1 MILVGLFAFVSLV
14 AVYGL
19 GGYVAGRMRARHSAS
34 EDETEARDGVHG
46 LTVWA
51 IGMILGGM
59 LAAGAIS
66 GGVRAAGSA
75 ATTAVEAT
83 GSAVGGALQ
92 GTGQLAGGIVGGA
105 GQLAGGAISGVGQL
119 AGGAASGAAEA
130 ASGDS
135 TGGNGGNPL
144 DYLTDRL
151 LRGEAAAPQEFSDE
165 AIRSEVTSILGT
177 VLRTGEVPEDDLD
190 YLRDALAART
200 ELTPNQIDARVDQ
213 AVTQVQELRT
223 EAEER
228 LAEAQ
233 AQAEE
238 ALATAEA
245 RAQELRAE
253 AEQRLQ
259 EAQDA
264 AIDAAEAARSAAVW
278 SALFLAVTSLVAGLA
293 AWMGAIRGGH
303 DRDAGRVWSGL
314 TRRRS

>member
-19 GGYVAGRMRARHSAS
+19 GGYVAGRMRARHSTS
-34 EDETEARDGVHG
+34 EDEVEARDGVHG

-51 IGMILGGM
+51 IGMILGGI

-119 AGGAASGAAEA
+119 AGGAATGAADA
-130 ASGDS
+130 AQ
-135 TGGNGGNPL
+135 GGEGAGGNPL
-144 DYLTDRL
+144 DYLTNRL
-151 LRGEAAAPQEFSDE
+151 LRSEATAPDQFSDE
-165 AIRSEVTSILGT
+165 AIAGEVTSILGS
-177 VLRTGEVPEDDLD
+177 VLRTGDVPEDDLD

-200 ELTPNQIDARVDQ
+200 ELTPAQIDARVEET
-213 AVTQVQELRT
+213 VTQVQTLRT

-245 RAQELRAE
+245 RAEELRAE

-264 AIDAAEAARSAAVW
+264 AIEAAESARRGAVW
-278 SALFLAVTSLVAGLA
+278 SALFLAVTSLVAGVA